1 MNNILSGGVA
11 SRSRQIYL
19 TTTALVLSTVLLP
32 TMQSHGSSTG
42 PSAPKHLECENA
54 VNPFIDASEPR
65 LSWKLDDL
73 REGAAQSAF
82 RVLVA
87 SSEEKLAA
95 DQGDL
100 WDSGKVVSDQS
111 IHVRYA
117 GKPLESRQRVFWKVK
132 TWDQD
137 GAEGAWSEPAFWEM
151 ALLDPAKEF
160 SGSWIRLPRERL
172 MAEQEADPATAR
184 NPNLGQWLFF
194 WSPIRQHC
202 RKEFELFEATL
213 PGQGRLFIQSD
224 NPVEVFIN
232 GIPVLKEGSGGP
244 EIHEIDV
251 GKALQLGRNS
261 IAVRFFLNA
270 DRRHIVGSWRAGLVV
285 PRRDGSERKI
295 LTDSTW
301 KSIGPNSAQGIQLA
315 RAGKWKDADMAG
327 AEPPNSS
334 VAEDGGVPNPQTP
347 SSDSTAAQLSLFDP
361 AGADDL
367 HPRLLRRGAVL
378 RRNFTI
384 DSIDPASARLMVSA
398 KGSFEVRINGKR
410 VGNDL
415 FMPGITDEGL
425 FYQVYDVGDLL
436 KSGGNQ
442 IEVLLGRG
450 VSLAGHGYGSFDFG
464 HPSFLADLVWKD
476 AAGNLQSL
484 VTDESWQAGPSPVLE
499 DNIFWGERYDARVEA
514 KMAED
519 AWWVPA
525 QADGKPEP
533 GELRLYSA
541 EPTRVVATLKPQ
553 SITPHEDGWLIDFGR
568 NIAGNCRMN
577 FSNLRPG
584 QAVTARFR
592 EGFFENGEID
602 DDGYKAFPPIYPNEA
617 GFDPAIQLGSDT
629 FISAGGAQEV
639 WEPQFS
645 YTGLRYALIDGL
657 DEKPGEGMFEA
668 RNFTVD
674 AEVIGSFESSDP
686 RLNKIW
692 EMGRNTWDSNFI
704 EHGMDCPNREKK
716 PWLFDAGKAFAKPG
730 FYYRDYQR
738 AFRQWFLGGPFMTP
752 LNLGVNWRSGYLDQH
767 LGVPLY
773 HHKMFGD
780 DTLLRDPEV
789 LARMKLLVDDRIKR
803 LNALGFDGID
813 DKENGDHLGSE
824 YINNRLYRSIWWV
837 WSFGAMAEVCELG
850 GDPGGAAHYRAEYEK
865 WLPRFH
871 ERFYSG
877 PDNGY
882 WIPNEGDRILNP
894 SVAARAK
901 WDPSVGAQSAQ
912 VLPLA
917 LGLVPEDKK
926 NEVIG
931 ALVRNLEKNNL
942 EVKTG
947 NKGIT
952 WLYDVLA
959 DNGQADLAWRLF
971 TSDQKGSFGYMAKH
985 GATAVTESPD
995 ATYGPRNHPGLG
1007 GGISFLFTHLAGI
1020 RPAAPGFK
1028 DIRLAPIFPE
1038 DLEWVKASYDSPYG
1052 LIRSEWKKDG
1062 DGSVAWTITVPP
1074 NTRAAAEA
1082 PTGMT
1087 FEGGSFPKAI
1097 PAGTHTLKLRK
1108 MKE

>member
-1 MNNILSGGVA
+1 MARAGEADYPAAAVA
-11 SRSRQIYL
+11 
-19 TTTALVLSTVLLP
+19 
-32 TMQSHGSSTG
+32 
-42 PSAPKHLECENA
+42 LECENA
-54 VNPFIDASEPR
+54 VNPFTDSRAPR
-65 LSWKLDDL
+65 LSWKLDDQ
-73 REGAAQSAF
+73 RQGAAQSAY

-111 IHVRYA
+111 IHVPYA
-117 GKPLESRQRVFWKVK
+117 GKPLGSRQRVYWKVK
-132 TWDQD
+132 VWDKD
-137 GAEGAWSEPAFWEM
+137 GKEGAWSQPAFWEM
-151 ALLDPAKEF
+151 GLLDPAKEF

-172 MAEQEADPATAR
+172 RAEQEADPAMAR
-184 NPNLGQWLFF
+184 NPNLGQWLVF

-202 RKEFELFEATL
+202 RYEFELLEDTV
-213 PGQGRLFIQSD
+213 PEQGRLFLQSD
-224 NPVEVFIN
+224 NPVEVFVN

-251 GKALQLGRNS
+251 GKALQPGRNS

-285 PRRDGSERKI
+285 PRKDGSERKI
-295 LTDSTW
+295 LTDNTW
-301 KSIGPNSAQGIQLA
+301 KTIGPNSAPGIKLA
-315 RAGKWKDADMAG
+315 REGKWKDADMVV
-327 AEPPNSS
+327 AEPAKGS
-334 VAEDGGVPNPQTP
+334 VAGDGGNQTP
-347 SSDSTAAQLSLFDP
+347 SSKPTAAQLKLFGP
-361 AGADDL
+361 VAANDL
-367 HPRLLRRGAVL
+367 HPRLQRRGAVL

-384 DSIDPASARLMVSA
+384 DSIDPASARLLVSA

-410 VGNDL
+410 VGDDL
-415 FMPGITDEGL
+415 FMPGITDQGEITDKGL
-425 FYQVYDVGDLL
+425 FYQVYHVGDLL

-450 VSLAGHGYGSFDFG
+450 LFLAGYGYASFSFG

-476 AAGNLQSL
+476 SAGNLQSV
-484 VTDESWQAGPSPVLE
+484 VTDESWQACPSPLLE
-499 DNIFWGERYDARVEA
+499 DNIYWGERYDARVEA

-519 AWWVPA
+519 TYWVPA
-525 QADGKPEP
+525 QADGKPKP
-533 GELRLYSA
+533 GQLRLYSA
-541 EPTRVVATLKPQ
+541 EPTRVMATLKPQ

-577 FSNLRPG
+577 FTNLRPG

-592 EGFFENGEID
+592 EGFLENGEID
-602 DDGYKAFPPIYPNEA
+602 NGGYRPTPSHYPNEA

-639 WEPQFS
+639 WAPQFS
-645 YTGLRYALIDGL
+645 FTGLRYALIEGL
-657 DEKPGEGMFEA
+657 DEKPDEGMFEA

-674 AEVIGSFESSDP
+674 AEVIGHFESSDP

-716 PWLFDAGKAFAKPG
+716 PWLWDAGKAFAKPG

-738 AFRQWFLGGPFMTP
+738 AFRKWFLGGPFMTP
-752 LNLGVNWRSGYLDQH
+752 LSMGIQWRSGYLDQH

-813 DKENGDHLGSE
+813 DKENGDHFGSE
-824 YINNRLYRSIWWV
+824 YIPNRLYRSIWWV
-837 WSFGAMAEVCELG
+837 WSFGAMAEVCELV
-850 GDPGGAAHYRAEYEK
+850 GDPEGATRYRAEYEK
-865 WLPRFH
+865 WLPRFN

-877 PDNGY
+877 PEKGY
-882 WIPNEGDRILNP
+882 WIPNEGDRIINNT
-894 SVAARAK
+894 AAAYVK
-901 WDPSVGAQSAQ
+901 PDDPSVGAQSAQ
-912 VLPLA
+912 ILPLA

-926 NEVIG
+926 SEVIG
-931 ALVRNLEKNNL
+931 ALLRNLKKNGL

-947 NKGIT
+947 NYGIT

-971 TSDQKGSFGYMAKH
+971 TTDQKLSFGYMAKH
-985 GATAVTESPD
+985 GATAVVECPD
-995 ATYGPRNHPGLG
+995 ATHGPRSHPGLA

-1020 RPAAPGFK
+1020 QPAKPGFK
-1028 DIRLAPIFPE
+1028 EIRFAPIFPE
-1038 DLEWVKASYDSPYG
+1038 GLGWVKASYDCPYG
-1052 LIRSEWKKDG
+1052 TIRSEWKKQDG
-1062 DGSVAWTITVPP
+1062 GVEWNITVPP
-1074 NTRAAAEA
+1074 NTSAMAKFPDGTTKQLESGRH
-1082 PTGMT
+1082 T
-1087 FEGGSFPKAI
+1087 FTI
-1097 PAGTHTLKLRK
+1097 PEQRK
-1108 MKE
+1108 P